1 MDQAKVNDK
10 QRLGRLE
17 RQLRQRR
24 HSEATQAESWKHTSM
39 QTQRSSNNHSQASA
53 SCGGVRLGLTRNAKH
68 KVTRMA
74 EMFVKVDRT
83 ELQDS
88 RSRLMAR
95 QFRGRK
101 VQARMDGKGGVGG
114 DFSSQVT
121 NAMIGSDEEMQ
132 QQKHVK

>member
-1 MDQAKVNDK
+1 
-10 QRLGRLE
+10 
-17 RQLRQRR
+17 
-24 HSEATQAESWKHTSM
+24 M
-39 QTQRSSNNHSQASA
+39 QTQKPNNNQVRRLQAVMA
-53 SCGGVRLGLTRNAKH
+53 SDLGLTRNAKH

-88 RSRLMAR
+88 RSRVMVR

-101 VQARMDGKGGVGG
+101 VQARMGGKGGVGG
-114 DFSSQVT
+114 VVISQVT